1 MSQDD
6 MNTNSDLHS
15 PVENKMRVIAIA
27 SGKGGVGKTNV
38 TANLSVALAM
48 QGQRV
53 SIIDADTSLGNIN
66 ILLDIKPK
74 FTLEHLLND
83 EKQLSEILAKGPYG
97 VQIIPAASGITELAN
112 LKKYQLQHLTKSLRE
127 LERDFDYLMI
137 DTAAGITQ
145 QVIQFI
151 QSSQYAVIVIT
162 PEPTSLSDAFSM
174 IKTLRD
180 TKFNR
185 PIYIIVNMVKNFA
198 LSIEVYKRF
207 QSTVKKY
214 LDIQVSYL
222 GYVPDD
228 DFLKQ
233 AVIAQQPVII
243 HESTAPSSRSFI
255 AIAHAMH
262 RHFTDAGDD
271 YDFVQF
277 WENKA
282 GEETEVA
289 AKPKVKAEMVTEET
303 QQRSKPEPAVDT
315 KPTAAKAE
323 KKPTAGEVIKQLAK
337 YKLTEKQI
345 QVLTQSLINAS
356 VKQFKRMPFDIN
368 EQVYRAMEINDF
380 DANEINNL
388 INALTSL
395 LDKQTVVETQQEVT
409 QPEAESVSMP
419 EPEPAT
425 TNIEKVVPATMSEP
439 DQKPTPALTLPAG
452 FSKLHQGLTS
462 K

>member
-6 MNTNSDLHS
+6 LNTDTALNTPAD
-15 PVENKMRVIAIA
+15 NNMCVIAIA

-66 ILLDIKPK
+66 ILLNIKPRL
-74 FTLEHLLND
+74 TLEHLLND
-83 EKQLSEILAKGPYG
+83 DKQLSEILAEGPHG

-151 QSSQYAVIVIT
+151 QSSQYAVVVIS
-162 PEPTSLSDAFSM
+162 PEPTSLSDAFSL

-180 TKFNR
+180 SNFKR
-185 PIYIIVNMVKNFA
+185 PIYILVNMVRNFA

-207 QSTVKKY
+207 ESTVKKY
-214 LDIQVSYL
+214 LKTQVNYL

-228 DFLKQ
+228 EILKK
-233 AVIAQQPVII
+233 AVCEQQPVIL
-243 HESTAPSSRSFI
+243 HDSTAPSSRSFI

-262 RHFTDAGDD
+262 RHFQSAQDD
-271 YDFVQF
+271 YNFVQF
-277 WENKA
+277 WEDQA
-282 GEETEVA
+282 GDEPEEVVA
-289 AKPKVKAEMVTEET
+289 AATPVPVVEKQDAKPAKQTDNKL
-303 QQRSKPEPAVDT
+303 PA
-315 KPTAAKAE
+315 
-323 KKPTAGEVIKQLAK
+323 GQLIKQLAGC
-337 YKLTEKQI
+337 KLTEKQI
-345 QVLTQSLINAS
+345 QQLTQSLINAAS
-356 VKQFKRMPFDIN
+356 KQFKRMPFDIS
-368 EQVYRAMEINDF
+368 EQIYRALELNGFREQD
-380 DANEINNL
+380 INNL
-388 INALTSL
+388 ISALQSL
-395 LDKQTVVETQQEVT
+395 YQKQHDKPLHDPQQIILTEFEKMADDKSMMEYVL
-409 QPEAESVSMP
+409 AELQQRYQQHIP
-419 EPEPAT
+419 QD
-425 TNIEKVVPATMSEP
+425 K
-439 DQKPTPALTLPAG
+439 TPALTLPDG
-452 FSKLHQGLTS
+452 FSKLHQGISS